1 MRKRARRIV
10 FIIATVLTISLP
22 LTILVGLSIRAYYVY
37 FPPPSPLVVTTNTQN
52 SDIQEVAKP
61 KKTIPIKY
69 SFANSSHV
77 FQTFNNCGPATLSMI
92 LGFYGTK
99 VGQEELGRK
108 MRPYQNA
115 QGDNDDKSIFAHE
128 FVTFVKDYG
137 YEAIARPNGTIE
149 LLKKFIAADIPV
161 VVRTWLHPNEDIGH
175 FRLVRGYDD
184 EKKIL
189 IQDDSYE
196 GKNLSYSYD
205 VFNAMWQP
213 FNYGYILVY
222 PAAKT
227 DAVREILGEE
237 YDEDYA
243 WHGAFDRSLEEMQTD
258 KTSGYPEFNAA
269 VAQYYLGFYKGATLM
284 FEDAEGKIPR
294 RMLWYQIE
302 PIIAYQKL
310 GEESRVLELTERIF
324 YQNNRGFSEL
334 YNIRGDMY
342 RSLGEREK
350 AKAEYEKAVFYN
362 SNFSIPQDL

>member
-1 MRKRARRIV
+1 MRKRVRRIV

-22 LTILVGLSIRAYYVY
+22 LIILVGLSIRAYYVY
-37 FPPPSPLVVTTNTQN
+37 FPPPSPLVVITNTQN

-69 SFANSSHV
+69 SFANPSHV

-92 LGFYGTK
+92 LGFYGTN
-99 VGQEELGRK
+99 VDQETLGRK
-108 MRPYQNA
+108 MRPYQNP
-115 QGDNDDKSIFAHE
+115 QGDNDDKSIFADE
-128 FVTFVKDYG
+128 FVSFAKSYG
-137 YEAIARPNGTIE
+137 YESLHRPNGTID

-184 EKKIL
+184 EKKTIL
-189 IQDDSYE
+189 QDDSYE

-205 VFNAMWQP
+205 VFNSMWQP

-227 DAVREILGEE
+227 DAVHEILGEE

-243 WHGAFDRSLEEMQTD
+243 WQQAVNRGVAEIQEYSNSPYPQFNVAVGSYHLGDY
-258 KTSGYPEFNAA
+258 SGS
-269 VAQYYLGFYKGATLM
+269 VKM
-284 FEDAEGKIPR
+284 FESVEKELPG

-310 GEESRVLELTERIF
+310 NNNSRVLELTERIF
-324 YQNNRGFSEL
+324 SQNNRGFSEL

-342 RSLGEREK
+342 RSLGEHEK

-362 SNFSIPQDL
+362 SNFSVPQDL